1 MSPFGYMFFLFSLL
15 CIYLGFLV
23 LPRGF
28 KAQYCRGSRR
38 RYRRKQRSGRRR
50 RNVPPPPR
58 KTAAVVDDE
67 ETQTKPNYYS
77 RDESIHRESLN
88 KNGRIKSQRNGLSAH
103 SLVKK
108 RLVNRPGLR
117 LIAHGIKVRPRPV
130 WVQLHMTHLNHN
142 EHSDTT
148 EFHNCLTWRA
158 ELKSS
163 PSQQGNACELGSL
176 RKVSL
181 NDILGFEVG
190 QKTVALRRLSTER
203 SIRESECFSILTVR
217 GTLDLQSVPYEGASA
232 ENVRDAILDCLSG
245 ALSSAGRENLSMLPT
260 RTSTISTVS
269 F

>member
-1 MSPFGYMFFLFSLL
+1 MLFLFSLL

-50 RNVPPPPR
+50 RNVPPPKP
-58 KTAAVVDDE
+58 TAAVVNDE
-67 ETQTKPNYYS
+67 ETPTKPNNS
-77 RDESIHRESLN
+77 SHDESIHREEISH
-88 KNGRIKSQRNGLSAH
+88 KNGRIKSQRNDLSSAH

-108 RLVNRPGLR
+108 RLVNPGLR

-130 WVQLHMTHLNHN
+130 WVQLHMTHPLNHN
-142 EHSDTT
+142 GHSATT
-148 EFHNCLTWRA
+148 EFRNCLTWRA

-203 SIRESECFSILTVR
+203 SIRESECFSILTVS
-217 GTLDLQSVPYEGASA
+217 GTLDLQCVPYEGASA
-232 ENVRDAILDCLSG
+232 ENVRDAILDCLAG
-245 ALSSAGRENLSMLPT
+245 VLSSAGRENVSMLPT

>member
-1 MSPFGYMFFLFSLL
+1 M
-15 CIYLGFLV
+15 
-23 LPRGF
+23 PRGF

-50 RNVPPPPR
+50 RNNNVPPPPR

-67 ETQTKPNYYS
+67 EAPTKPNNYS

-108 RLVNRPGLR
+108 RLVNPPGLR

-130 WVQLHMTHLNHN
+130 WVQLHMTTHPLNHN
-142 EHSDTT
+142 ELSGTT
-148 EFHNCLTWRA
+148 EFCNCLTWRA

-163 PSQQGNACELGSL
+163 PSQQGNACELGSI

-190 QKTVALRRLSTER
+190 QKTVALRRLSKER
-203 SIRESECFSILTVR
+203 SIRESECFSILTVS
-217 GTLDLQSVPYEGASA
+217 GTLDLQVVPYEGASA

-245 ALSSAGRENLSMLPT
+245 VLSSAGRENVSMLPT

>member
-1 MSPFGYMFFLFSLL
+1 MLFLFSLL

-28 KAQYCRGSRR
+28 KAQYCHGSRR

-50 RNVPPPPR
+50 RRRNVPPPIR
-58 KTAAVVDDE
+58 KTAVLDDE
-67 ETQTKPNYYS
+67 ETPTKPNNNP
-77 RDESIHRESLN
+77 RDESIHREEISH
-88 KNGRIKSQRNGLSAH
+88 KNGRIKSQRNDLSAH

-108 RLVNRPGLR
+108 RLVNPPGLR

-130 WVQLHMTHLNHN
+130 WVQLHMTQHHLNHN
-142 EHSDTT
+142 EHSATT
-148 EFHNCLTWRA
+148 EFCNCLTWRA

-163 PSQQGNACELGSL
+163 PSQQGNACELGSI

-190 QKTVALRRLSTER
+190 QKTVALRRLCTER
-203 SIRESECFSILTVR
+203 SIRESECFSILTVS
-217 GTLDLQSVPYEGASA
+217 GTLDLQCVPYEGASA

-245 ALSSAGRENLSMLPT
+245 VLSSAGRENVSMLPT

>member
-1 MSPFGYMFFLFSLL
+1 MLFLFSLL

-50 RNVPPPPR
+50 RNVPPPPPPR

-67 ETQTKPNYYS
+67 ETPTKPNNYS

-88 KNGRIKSQRNGLSAH
+88 KNGRMKSQRNGLSAR

-108 RLVNRPGLR
+108 CLGNPPGLR

-130 WVQLHMTHLNHN
+130 WVQLHMTQQHHLNNN
-142 EHSDTT
+142 EHSSTT
-148 EFHNCLTWRA
+148 GFYNYLTWRA

-163 PSQQGNACELGSL
+163 PSQHGNACELGGI

-203 SIRESECFSILTVR
+203 SIRESECLSILTVS
-217 GTLDLQSVPYEGASA
+217 GTLDLQCVPYEGASA
-232 ENVRDAILDCLSG
+232 ENVRDAILDCLSSV
-245 ALSSAGRENLSMLPT
+245 LSSAGRENATMLPA